1 MQMKQYLLFTIIF
14 LLTTNTINGQTT
26 FSWET
31 AIYDGSTTDESI
43 DGISVHVENSRSNNP
58 AAQSNIG
65 WITHLPPYNRILYTG
80 FNYDTYTFTF
90 DQPVDIST
98 FEIGLNG
105 PTTVTTNFTISTSD
119 GTNAD
124 VLASMA
130 PVSNP
135 STADRAFTNVTLNWT
150 NVTSF
155 TVTADSQIQGIF
167 NDLVVTSMSNQVVY
181 VNTNATG
188 TNDGSSWANAYTNLQ
203 TALDTEASAAYLI
216 AAGTYTPS
224 TLNADS
230 RKATFDL
237 PSQTKLYGGFDGTE
251 TAISQRDPKT
261 NITILSGDLNADDNT
276 ILLDTE
282 ATRQD
287 NAYHV
292 VSVRG
297 NSQNVELHGLTITGG
312 NANGS
317 VDSDC
322 ATPAANQYIDIRGG
336 AIYANPY
343 VSGQKVELD
352 IKNCVIEKNTGT
364 NVAVFAPFTPCGVQN
379 LTNDVNFESC
389 VIKDNYS
396 KDLANVLY
404 VGSSAYNILGEG
416 SIINTVFYNNTSQNS
431 TSALYLFASATGGG
445 TGSGIQVPLINNTFT
460 KNTGLNGNTISL
472 YQAYSSWIQNCII
485 YGNGS
490 TTPLTLNSS
499 TGAAVNSIIEGGQQG
514 GINSNPMFVSSATN
528 NFTLQVGSPAID
540 TGNNS
545 LLTSAVTTD
554 LDGNIRIVN
563 TTIDMGAYEYDA
575 TLAINSYEQ
584 DTTIV
589 LYPNPVQEQLYIQ
602 SNYVLQGITITDI
615 TGRTVQKHRI
625 MSNNT
630 QENIN
635 LMSLTAGVYFVNV
648 QSNKGQYTAKIIKQ

>member
-1 MQMKQYLLFTIIF
+1 MKQYLLFTIIF
-14 LLTTNTINGQTT
+14 LLTTNTINAQTT

-31 AIYDGSTTDESI
+31 ATVDHTSGTTVDESI
-43 DGISVHVENSRSNNP
+43 NGISVHVENSFSGNP
-58 AAQSNIG
+58 AYQSNIG
-65 WITHLPPYNRILYTG
+65 WTPHSAPENRILYTPLAS
-80 FNYDTYTFTF
+80 YDTYTFTF
-90 DQPVDIST
+90 DQAVDIST
-98 FEIGLNG
+98 FEIGLEG
-105 PTTVTTNFTISTSD
+105 PTSVTTNFTVSTSD

-124 VLASMA
+124 VLSSIPPAGDF
-130 PVSNP
+130 VR
-135 STADRAFTNVTLNWT
+135 TFTNVTLNWT

-155 TVTADSQIQGIF
+155 TVTADSQIQGVF

-181 VNTNATG
+181 VNANATG
-188 TNDGSSWANAYTNLQ
+188 INDGSSWTNAYTNLQ
-203 TALDTEASAAYLI
+203 TALDTEASATYLI

-224 TLNADS
+224 TLNANS

-322 ATPAANQYIDIRGG
+322 ATLAANQYIDIRGG

-460 KNTGLNGNTISL
+460 KNTGLNGNTISF
-472 YQAYSSWIQNCII
+472 YQANSSSIQNCII

-490 TTPLTLNSS
+490 TTPLTLSS
-499 TGAAVNSIIEGGQQG
+499 SPGAAVNSIIEGGQQG
-514 GINSNPMFVSSATN
+514 GINSNPMFVSSVAN

-545 LLTSAVTTD
+545 LLPSAVTTD
-554 LDGNIRIVN
+554 LDGNIRIIN
-563 TTIDMGAYEYDA
+563 TAIDMGAYEYNP
-575 TLAINSYEQ
+575 TLEIDSYEQ

-589 LYPNPVQEQLYIQ
+589 LYPNPIQEKLYIQ
-602 SNYVLQGITITDI
+602 SSYSLQGITITDI
-615 TGRTVQKHRI
+615 TGRVVQKHHI
-625 MSNNT
+625 VSNNT
-630 QENIN
+630 QKNIT
-635 LMSLTAGVYFVNV
+635 LTSLNSGVYFVNV
-648 QSNKGQYTAKIIKQ
+648 QSNKGQYTTKIIKK